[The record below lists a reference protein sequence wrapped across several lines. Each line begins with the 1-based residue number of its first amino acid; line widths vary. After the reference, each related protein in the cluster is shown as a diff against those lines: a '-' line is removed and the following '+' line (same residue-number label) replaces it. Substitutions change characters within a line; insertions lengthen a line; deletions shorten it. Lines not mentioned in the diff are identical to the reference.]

1 MDERRHKREGV
12 GGIVEDA
19 EPVLVAT
26 GIVLTRWGHQFLEV
40 GCRGSRLASVM
51 RVVEV
56 HEGPGL
62 KGKSARR
69 RD

>member
-1 MDERRHKREGV
+1 MDERRHEREGV

-19 EPVLVAT
+19 EPVLVAA

-40 GCRGSRLASVM
+40 GCRRSRLASVV

-56 HEGPGL
+56 HEGPRL
-62 KGKSARR
+62 KRMSVR
-69 RD
+69 

>member
-1 MDERRHKREGV
+1 VDERRHEREGV

-19 EPVLVAT
+19 EPVLVAA

-40 GCRGSRLASVM
+40 GCRRSRLASVV

-62 KGKSARR
+62 ERKSAR
-69 RD
+69 

>member
-1 MDERRHKREGV
+1 VDERRHEREGV

-19 EPVLVAT
+19 EPVLVAA

-40 GCRGSRLASVM
+40 GCRRSRLASVV

-56 HEGPGL
+56 HEGPRL
-62 KGKSARR
+62 KRMSVR
-69 RD
+69 